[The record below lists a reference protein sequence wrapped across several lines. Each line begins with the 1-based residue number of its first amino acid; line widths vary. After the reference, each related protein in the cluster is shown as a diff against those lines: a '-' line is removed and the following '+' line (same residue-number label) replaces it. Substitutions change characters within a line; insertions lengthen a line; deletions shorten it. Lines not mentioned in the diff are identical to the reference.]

1 MAFSKFALVP
11 GIISCVKGSRVL
23 SIYEDT
29 SSLPNY
35 NADRRSGSPANYLA
49 EVLSV
54 DNPIQVN
61 ESSSG
66 ESLGSNTPVLVV
78 S

>member
-23 SIYEDT
+23 SIYEET
-29 SSLPNY
+29 SPLPNY
-35 NADRRSGSPANYLA
+35 NADRRSAYYLA

-66 ESLGSNTPVLVV
+66 ESLGSDMPVLVV